1 MKIGIVGNPRYAALR
16 EVLTRLAR
24 HVAANGHTVVSE
36 GALIDHWPEPVA
48 QLGADIGSLDLLI
61 TFGGDGTLL
70 RGIRLLGDN
79 EIPVLSFNLGEI
91 GFLTSTKPELLEEAL
106 DMVARGEHSIEQR
119 FTLEV
124 ERVGTDGSVENC
136 RTVLND
142 VVVHKPQTSRV
153 IRVRVSVDGE
163 EVGQYTAD
171 GMIVATASGS
181 TAYSLSA
188 GGPIVLPHV
197 DAMVVTPI
205 CPHTLR
211 VRPVVVPGT
220 ATVVLESIPRGTEEP
235 LVQLDGQHVCTLK
248 RGESVVVRRAP
259 LSVHLVRLGREGFF
273 ARMRQKLEWGD
284 LSDRE
289 RMTRAD

>member
-1 MKIGIVGNPRYAALR
+1 VG
-16 EVLTRLAR
+16 
-24 HVAANGHTVVSE
+24 
-36 GALIDHWPEPVA
+36 
-48 QLGADIGSLDLLI
+48 
-61 TFGGDGTLL
+61 
-70 RGIRLLGDN
+70 
-79 EIPVLSFNLGEI
+79 
-91 GFLTSTKPELLEEAL
+91 
-106 DMVARGEHSIEQR
+106 RGEHRIEQR

-124 ERVGTDGSVENC
+124 ERVSTDGSVENC
-136 RTVLND
+136 KTVIND
-142 VVVHKPQTSRV
+142 VVVHKPESSRV
-153 IRVRVSVDGE
+153 IRVRVSVDDE

-171 GMIVATASGS
+171 GMIVATAAGS

-188 GGPIVLPHV
+188 GGPVVLPHV
-197 DAMVVTPI
+197 DAMVITPI

-220 ATVVLESIPRGTEEP
+220 AKVVLESIPRGAEEP
-235 LVQLDGQHVCTLK
+235 LVQLDGQHACSLK

-259 LSVHLVRLGREGFF
+259 LSVHLVRVGREGFF

>member
-1 MKIGIVGNPRYAALR
+1 MKIGIVGNPRYPALHD
-16 EVLTRLAR
+16 VLTRLADYS
-24 HVAANGHTVVSE
+24 APNGHTLVSE
-36 GALIDHWPEPVA
+36 TALLDHWPDPV
-48 QLGADIGSLDLLI
+48 GALDDEIGSLDLLI

-70 RGIRLLGDN
+70 RGIRMLGGS
-79 EIPVLSFNLGEI
+79 EVPVLSFNLGEL
-91 GFLTSTKPELLEEAL
+91 GFLTSTKPEMLEEAL
-106 DMVARGEHSIEQR
+106 DMVARGEHSIERR
-119 FTLEV
+119 FTIEV
-124 ERVGTDGSVENC
+124 ERVGTDGSVEPC
-136 RTVLND
+136 DSVLND

-171 GMIVATASGS
+171 GMIVATSAGS

-188 GGPIVLPHV
+188 GGPVILPHV

-220 ATVVLESIPRGTEEP
+220 AEIVLESIPRGTEEP
-235 LVQLDGQHVCTLK
+235 LVQLDGQHGCTLK
-248 RGESVVVRRAP
+248 RGESIVVRRAP
-259 LSVHLVRLGREGFF
+259 SSVHLVRLGREGFF